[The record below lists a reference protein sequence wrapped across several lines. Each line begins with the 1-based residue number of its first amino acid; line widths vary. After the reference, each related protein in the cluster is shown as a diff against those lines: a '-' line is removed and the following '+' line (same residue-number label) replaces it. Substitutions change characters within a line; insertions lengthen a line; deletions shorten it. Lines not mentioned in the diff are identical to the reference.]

1 MRFEWDKNKARSDKA
16 EHVVDFEP
24 ALLFEFD
31 NAIVTID
38 DDLDY
43 GEERLKAIGIIR
55 GNIYVLV
62 YTEADDIM
70 RVISLRKADR
80 REARDYVSSC

>member
-1 MRFEWDKNKARSDKA
+1 MQFEWDENKARSNRVK
-16 EHVVDFEP
+16 HGVGFEL

-31 NAIVTID
+31 NAIVTVD
-38 DDLDY
+38 DDFDY
-43 GEERLKAIGIIR
+43 GEERLKAIGLIS

-62 YTEADDIM
+62 YTETEDIV

-80 REARDYVSSC
+80 KETRDYVESC

>member
-1 MRFEWDKNKARSDKA
+1 MRFEWDEKKARSNEVK
-16 EHVVDFEP
+16 HGVSFELAP
-24 ALLFEFD
+24 LFEFD
-31 NAIVTID
+31 NAVVTVD

-55 GNIYVLV
+55 ANIYVLV
-62 YTEADDIM
+62 YTETDDIV

-80 REARDYVSSC
+80 KETRDYVESC